1 MSKLIFIHIPKTGG
15 TTINAAM
22 QGTFWQTEP
31 GFNYRHI
38 LKDKSSNSGD
48 LFDPENLEEFKG
60 HSIFM
65 MLRHPID
72 RLVSEYYFIR
82 ERNEFVNDLKT
93 KPKDLI
99 SYAQS
104 PQTQNYMTGF
114 LKGKKMYDP
123 VPVSQKDLDD
133 VIESIEKLDI
143 HTGIFEHFGDS
154 LAYISQKTG
163 IVWNDTIDIKRVT
176 LRRPKVDELSKE
188 IQDLIM
194 ESNQLD
200 MKLYAFCLDR
210 FLTKKGNTEGNFT
223 FQGDKYDHVIA
234 YAARAC
240 FYEFC
245 LNNKMFIRQNFI
257 FFRDLTF
264 YLLNVKKVDDGREF
278 ARLWNN
284 AFIAT
289 FSKHFPSSKLTV
301 QLNELEPNDE
311 DPLEHAFEIGQT
323 VDEYLRANF
332 SKSGRYK
339 GMMLNKTL
347 I

>member
-1 MSKLIFIHIPKTGG
+1 MSQPIFIHIPKTGG

-48 LFDPENLEEFKG
+48 IFDPENFDEFHG
-60 HSIFM
+60 HTIFM
-65 MLRHPID
+65 MLRHPVD

-93 KPKDLI
+93 KPKDLV

-114 LKGKKMYDP
+114 LKGKKMYDTIP
-123 VPVSQKDLDD
+123 VNEKDLED
-133 VIESIEKLDI
+133 VLESIEKLDI
-143 HTGIFEHFGDS
+143 HTGIFEYFSDS
-154 LAYISQKTG
+154 LAYFSQRTG
-163 IVWNDTIDIKRVT
+163 IVWNETIDIKRVT
-176 LRRPKVDELSKE
+176 LRRPKVDELSDDVK
-188 IQDLIM
+188 DLILRT
-194 ESNQLD
+194 NDLD
-200 MKLYAFCLDR
+200 LKLYNFCLER
-210 FLTKKGNTEGNFT
+210 FNKLNDSKGNFT

-245 LNNKMFIRQNFI
+245 LTNKMFIRQNFM

-264 YLLNVKKVDDGREF
+264 YLLNVKKVSDGREF
-278 ARLWNN
+278 ANLWNK
-284 AFIAT
+284 AFIST

-301 QLNELEPNDE
+301 QLNELEPNVE
-311 DPLEHAFEIGQT
+311 DPLEYAFEIGQT
-323 VDEYLRANF
+323 IDEYMRANF
-332 SKSGRYK
+332 SKSTRYK

-347 I
+347 V